1 MATQQEVEQAVKAIA
16 LHVKNELSSLESKLE
31 KLSVPAGIEEK
42 LAKIDE
48 VYESLKGLEEE
59 MSERYSEEIDDIRH
73 EVSKLSKEIDER
85 EEEHTKFT
93 ENLIELRRQITEVKT
108 KKAPVPAPD
117 LAKTIEQIKSELTKK
132 LSEAPAKEL
141 AYLEEALEE
150 LRTEIAELKES
161 KPSKTY
167 ELVNELSS
175 LKEHVNELQ
184 SQLDERL
191 EKIKLE
197 ETHAPDERFG
207 ELESF
212 VKKELARIDASLK
225 GVTQQDLLQLQAIK
239 NELEQKL
246 KEADEFT
253 KKTSG
258 FDTSLGQKLSTL
270 DASLNKKMSEA
281 DTKLADL
288 GAKVNQRL
296 KEFDTG
302 MEERI
307 KKIEAADVAVIHKRI
322 DKLEGEVEAR
332 NLLNMERRLATLEDE
347 TKKLEEIRKLLE
359 DEGAFRVALE
369 KRMSDSETKMSNVE
383 KAKPARFEAD
393 ITPIIA
399 RRLEEFSHALDRKFP
414 ELMTRDE
421 FERFSADVNNK
432 LRYIEAPNVEPI
444 EKRLEVVEKN
454 LSDLN
459 YALRKMLDRM
469 PVVVE

>member
-1 MATQQEVEQAVKAIA
+1 MASPQEVEQAVKAVA
-16 LHVKNELSSLESKLE
+16 LHVKNELDRLEVKLE
-31 KLSVPAGIEEK
+31 KLSVPAGIDE
-42 LAKIDE
+42 AKIDE
-48 VYESLKGLEEE
+48 VYERLKGLEEE
-59 MSERYSEEIDDIRH
+59 MSERYSEELDDIRH
-73 EVSKLSKEIDER
+73 EVSKLSKEIDES
-85 EEEHTKFT
+85 EEERSKFT
-93 ENLIELRRQITEVKT
+93 ENLIELRKQITEVKM
-108 KKAPVPAPD
+108 KKAPQAPD
-117 LAKTIEQIKSELTKK
+117 LTKTIEQIKSEFSKK
-132 LSEAPAKEL
+132 LSEAPAKEEL
-141 AYLEEALEE
+141 ARLEEALEE
-150 LRTEIAELKES
+150 LRSELAELKES

-175 LKEHVNELQ
+175 LKERVNELQ

-191 EKIKLE
+191 QKTLE
-197 ETHAPDERFG
+197 ETHAPDERLS
-207 ELESF
+207 ELESY
-212 VKKELARIDASLK
+212 VKSELARIDNSLK
-225 GVTQQDLLQLQAIK
+225 DITQQDLSQLRIIK

-253 KKTSG
+253 KQAFG
-258 FDTSLGQKLSTL
+258 FDANLGQKLSTL
-270 DASLNKKMSEA
+270 DANFNKKMSEA
-281 DTKLADL
+281 DTKIADL
-288 GAKVNQRL
+288 GTKVNQRL
-296 KEFDTG
+296 KEFDAG

-332 NLLNMERRLATLEDE
+332 NLLNMERRVATLEDE

-369 KRMSDSETKMSNVE
+369 KRMSDLETKISNVE

-421 FERFSADVNNK
+421 FERFSADVQSK
-432 LRYIEAPNVEPI
+432 LRYIEAPNIEPI
-444 EKRLEVVEKN
+444 EKRLEVVEKK

-459 YALRKMLDRM
+459 YSLRKMLDRM